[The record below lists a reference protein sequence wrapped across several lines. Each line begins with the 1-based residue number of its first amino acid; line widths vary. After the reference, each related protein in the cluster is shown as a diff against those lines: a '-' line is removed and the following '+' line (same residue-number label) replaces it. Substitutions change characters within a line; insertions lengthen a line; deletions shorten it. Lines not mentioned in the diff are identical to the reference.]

1 VVSGR
6 LLHSGRSLPPRFEK
20 TGVSE
25 QPPLKWKG
33 LSIALN
39 LAGIFLFL
47 MTAALVFLWPEHLA
61 RFGLGPQTSRMLLM
75 QEISALLLLGA
86 FQHNL
91 SRSWQRAA
99 LLGSFLVLAE
109 AALIGML

>member
-1 VVSGR
+1 
-6 LLHSGRSLPPRFEK
+6 
-20 TGVSE
+20 VSE
-25 QPPLKWKG
+25 QSPLNWKG

-39 LAGIFLFL
+39 LAGMFLFL
-47 MTAALVFLWPEHLA
+47 VTAALVFLWPEHLA
-61 RFGLGPQTSRMLLM
+61 RFGLGAQTSRMLLM

-91 SRSWQRAA
+91 SRAWQRAA